1 MLILTC
7 KKIFDTVNHTILQDK
22 VILGVWS
29 IASFGLKL
37 SLEGDVNIQALKLYK
52 IEYLKAQLEGLAL
65 NHCYF

>member
-7 KKIFDTVNHTILQDK
+7 KKIFGTVNHTIVQDK

-29 IASFGLKL
+29 IPNFGLKL

-52 IEYLKAQLEGLAL
+52 IEYLKAQLEGLPL